1 MLNDRFESFQK
12 NYTGVEQDQEAYEA
26 LESYHAKGFLQKFET
41 LSEVEVELGC
51 KPALCKLD
59 CIKKMKF
66 NADTGQYTYK
76 ARILLDCKRSGG
88 FKHGKAHPAERS
100 ATLDEV
106 RGCLSDK
113 GSKEDTLRGLVNDF
127 YAASSNAPRS
137 PQLRAGRGTIP
148 CVTEHACVIV
158 VQIGRLPVTQKTPFL
173 CKGSSRYSGLCWKKF
188 PENAPDRFL
197 EGLLAPQGPWISM

>member
-1 MLNDRFESFQK
+1 MLNDRSESFQK

-76 ARILLDCKRSGG
+76 ARILLDCKRSGVSNMA
-88 FKHGKAHPAERS
+88 KHTQPKDLQPSMKFVAVCQTRDPKRIHSEVWSMTFTLLPAM
-100 ATLDEV
+100 L
-106 RGCLSDK
+106 
-113 GSKEDTLRGLVNDF
+113 
-127 YAASSNAPRS
+127 
-137 PQLRAGRGTIP
+137 QGR
-148 CVTEHACVIV
+148 
-158 VQIGRLPVTQKTPFL
+158 R
-173 CKGSSRYSGLCWKKF
+173 
-188 PENAPDRFL
+188 N
-197 EGLLAPQGPWISM
+197 